1 MSVVLCRFW
10 TVGREQNES
19 KRDYFKYAEE
29 HNNIIMIFVAVK
41 CRTLHNR
48 PHVKP
53 LNTYR
58 LLLYVEEF
66 HPVTNFM
73 FKIAVQRGIGDIKR
87 RFKDKLKKN
96 SVDLSV

>member
-10 TVGREQNES
+10 TVAREQNES

-29 HNNIIMIFVAVK
+29 HNNINIIFVTVK

-58 LLLYVEEF
+58 LLLYVEKF
-66 HPVTNFM
+66 HPVTNVM
-73 FKIAVQRGIGDIKR
+73 FKIAVQRGIGDLTR
-87 RFKDKLKKN
+87 RFKDK
-96 SVDLSV
+96 

>member
-1 MSVVLCRFW
+1 MLCRFW
-10 TVGREQNES
+10 TVAREQNES
-19 KRDYFKYAEE
+19 KRDYFKYAKER
-29 HNNIIMIFVAVK
+29 NTIIIIFVAVN

-48 PHVKP
+48 PRVKP

-66 HPVTNFM
+66 HPFTNVM
-73 FKIAVQRGIGDIKR
+73 FKIAVQRGIGDITR
-87 RFKDKLKKN
+87 RFKDKLRKN

>member
-1 MSVVLCRFW
+1 MLCRFW
-10 TVGREQNES
+10 TVAREQNES
-19 KRDYFKYAEE
+19 KRDYFKYAKE
-29 HNNIIMIFVAVK
+29 NNTKIIIFVAVK
-41 CRTLHNR
+41 CRTSHNR

-66 HPVTNFM
+66 HPAPIFM
-73 FKIAVQRGIGDIKR
+73 FKIAVQRGIGDITR